1 MVSHTCIALLA
12 AAVKTNE
19 DKSDCDP
26 SNDADNHT
34 VPESVAFSFVTLI
47 FFILKSLCDVLSDS
61 ELLRQHF
68 SFRLFLVMWLFFF
81 FFFFNVMDVS
91 VRAVGESSNGANS
104 FHNWLAIVST
114 KCAEST
120 TASRLTV

>member
-1 MVSHTCIALLA
+1 MVSHTCITLLA
-12 AAVKTNE
+12 AAVKTDE

-34 VPESVAFSFVTLI
+34 VPESVAFSFVTLF
-47 FFILKSLCDVLSDS
+47 FFILKSVCDVLSDS

-68 SFRLFLVMWLFFF
+68 SFRLFLVKWFL
-81 FFFFNVMDVS
+81 FFNVMDVS
-91 VRAVGESSNGANS
+91 VRTVSESSNGANS

-120 TASRLTV
+120 TAS